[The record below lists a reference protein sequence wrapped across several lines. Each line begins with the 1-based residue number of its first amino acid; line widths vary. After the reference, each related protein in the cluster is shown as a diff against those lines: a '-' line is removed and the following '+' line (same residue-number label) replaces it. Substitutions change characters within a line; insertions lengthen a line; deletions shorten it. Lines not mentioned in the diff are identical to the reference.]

1 MALIRG
7 KMGLCPCPVC
17 LVPSDKLSDA
27 STKYPLRTGEES
39 KATVDKANEC
49 RRKDDAEEILKEKG
63 LQGVQV
69 RYLSFLQI
77 LLLPTNMMD
86 RILSGILRI
95 QTHIVHFH
103 LIECTTIHMDW
114 GEGTSSKSSEKVTC
128 NHTVH

>member
-17 LVPSDKLSDA
+17 LVPSAKLSDA

-39 KATVDKANEC
+39 KTTVNKANEC

-69 RYLSFLQI
+69 SYLSFLQI
-77 LLLPTNMMD
+77 LLLPTNVMY
-86 RILSGILRI
+86 RIISGILRI
-95 QTHIVHFH
+95 QTHIMHSH
-103 LIECTTIHMDW
+103 LI
-114 GEGTSSKSSEKVTC
+114 
-128 NHTVH
+128 